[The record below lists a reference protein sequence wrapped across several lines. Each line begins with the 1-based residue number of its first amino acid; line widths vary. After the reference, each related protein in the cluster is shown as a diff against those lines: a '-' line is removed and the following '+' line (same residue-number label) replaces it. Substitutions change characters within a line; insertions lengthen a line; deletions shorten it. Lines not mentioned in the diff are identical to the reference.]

1 MVIVEDVPK
10 AGLGENVALVLAG
23 SPEALRLT
31 PPANPPE
38 RPIVTAKFD
47 VDGSLAVIEVG
58 LAATEKS
65 PVAAVSVIL
74 MVCEVPSSFCL
85 TVMKPVRVP
94 RSGLADA
101 VKLTVNWNVLP
112 PPPPAGLTLI
122 KEELLTDQWQ
132 LMPEPMLVPPVL
144 MV

>member
-65 PVAAVSVIL
+65 PVAAASVTVRVFEL
-74 MVCEVPSSFCL
+74 PSSVCV
-85 TVMKPVRVP
+85 TVIEPLRVP
-94 RSGLADA
+94 RFGFAAA
-101 VKLTVNWNVLP
+101 VKLTVN
-112 PPPPAGLTLI
+112 
-122 KEELLTDQWQ
+122 
-132 LMPEPMLVPPVL
+132 
-144 MV
+144 